1 MRWKDA
7 VLEALRRYSLRHNT
21 IRISRQGLIREEL
34 ELIERD
40 RHPRRHICTNLE
52 QRTPRTAGRGGLGF
66 LGGRGLCSA

>member
-34 ELIERD
+34 ELIERE
-40 RHPRRHICTNLE
+40 R
-52 QRTPRTAGRGGLGF
+52 QTPTAPHLHKP
-66 LGGRGLCSA
+66 